1 MRWPPGAGWMHW
13 STTRHQQGRGGL
25 HDPLYRRRAQGF
37 VARLPKQRLIE
48 PQEIAKLIAFLL
60 TPHSRVLH
68 GAVLD
73 ASMGLGG
80 RPGLM
85 TEMGHLAGARGE
97 LPAVKCMD
105 YFPHP
110 TLNPTAGLNTAR
122 CAGAISANY
131 GSTTA
136 VAALRLLDFRSG
148 GGRIRPSSS

>member
-1 MRWPPGAGWMHW
+1 MRWPPGAGWMQW

-122 CAGAISANY
+122 CAGAISTNY